1 MEMKS
6 NKIIK
11 KLFLFAGFFGLMAAS
26 AVAQFQ
32 QNPIISPEL
41 HENGSV
47 TFRIMAPAAD
57 SVKINGNW
65 MQGWG
70 SAVHLSKN
78 DDGLWETTF
87 EDLTPDYYN
96 YTLNVNGVRT
106 IDPSNPWV
114 IRDVRNVFSAFIL
127 PGEES
132 EFVQLS
138 EGENGTV
145 HEVWYPSPTL
155 DMEQR
160 RMRVYLPPNYN
171 ESDES
176 YPVLYLLHGGGGD
189 ENAWTELGL
198 ANRIMDN
205 LIHSDEAE
213 PMIVVM
219 TNGNPNQESTW
230 HVAPGHDPVHESDSQ
245 NPMATERFEDSL
257 VNDVIPFIESNYRA
271 KTGKE
276 NRAVTGLSMGGW
288 QTQKLSLKHP
298 DVFDYY
304 GVMSM
309 GIIRESQFAMNAQTH
324 LELTNQNIDALKDS
338 GYKLYWIACGT
349 NDFLFDSVNFMR
361 EVLDGH
367 DFDYVYRETGG
378 GHTWDRW
385 RLYLSEFAP
394 MLFK

>member
-1 MEMKS
+1 MKS

-57 SVKINGNW
+57 SVKISGNW

-106 IDPSNPWV
+106 IDPANPWV

-132 EFVQLS
+132 EIMQLS
-138 EGENGTV
+138 EGKNGTV

-160 RMRVYLPPNYN
+160 RMSVYLPPNYN

-176 YPVLYLLHGGGGD
+176 YPVLYLLHGAGGD

-205 LIHSDEAE
+205 LIHSGESV

-230 HVAPGHDPVHESDSQ
+230 HVAPGHDPAHESDSQ

-257 VNDVIPFIESNYRA
+257 VADVIPFIESNYRA